1 MIAGFIL
8 GGFTL
13 LAAASLGL
21 VERALGPDSGR
32 FPCVNRELIWAAR
45 VLTAV
50 LAARSFF
57 VFRAAWDG
65 SLPPPTVDQLA
76 GAVALGGFFLLLLVQ
91 IIRQRLPLG
100 VWRRLQARV
109 ARTQRV
115 ARDTAKGSALA
126 KLAADGVPVVATMEG
141 PEAVLEVV
149 QSLRSVP

>member
-32 FPCVNRELIWAAR
+32 FPCVNRELLWAAR
-45 VLTAV
+45 ILSAI

-57 VFRAAWDG
+57 VFRGTWEG
-65 SLPPPTVDQLA
+65 TLPAPTIDQMA
-76 GAVALGGFFLLLLVQ
+76 GAVALGCFLFMLLVQ

-109 ARTQRV
+109 ARTQQV
-115 ARDTAKGSALA
+115 AKSAANGDALA
-126 KLAADGVPVVATMEG
+126 KLAADGVPVVAAMEG
-141 PEAVLEVV
+141 PDALLETVK
-149 QSLRSVP
+149 SLRSVP